1 MLFKIFLFD
10 IFMKMYVENY
20 VMCRVFFY
28 LKDNFVL
35 MVELYLLSFF
45 IYLMIIILV
54 VLCCWIRFYLNIKL
68 GLYFFDSVYR

>member
-54 VLCCWIRFYLNIKL
+54 VWILN
-68 GLYFFDSVYR
+68 